1 MEAKVSL
8 DIAVSDDFLMVVSLD
23 LFRGMHISEPSTLIE
38 VPAECYPGLLAC
50 KVATGQE
57 RAALDNIVSAIE
69 TRSSKILVAWVD
81 FELFIG
87 INGSDSVLPYVS
99 HEVIELSSFESVN
112 WAGGHPVLPIDIP
125 N

>member
-1 MEAKVSL
+1 MEAKVSF
-8 DIAVSDDFLMVVSLD
+8 DIAVSDDFLMVVSLN
-23 LFRGMHISEPSTLIE
+23 LFRGMHISESSTLIE

-81 FELFIG
+81 FKLFIG

-99 HEVIELSSFESVN
+99 HKVIELSSFESVN

>member
-81 FELFIG
+81 FKLFIG

>member
-23 LFRGMHISEPSTLIE
+23 LFRGMHISESSTLIE